1 MKKIEIELNDDIKKK
16 LIMTSIIL
24 GISILILILAFYIG
38 NEQFRSFFDRNIL
51 RREIAQN
58 NVSSIKIKEEESPNI
73 YAYDK
78 YIVILNKNKLTT
90 YTVSGKKEYEQ
101 EISINNA
108 IFSSKNRYLVVAE
121 KKGKKIYVILDGNI
135 LWQNEVEGEIK
146 DVQINQN
153 GYVSISIS
161 GTSYKTVVAT
171 YNPAGKEMFKTYLSN
186 TTAIDTSI
194 SQNNKYLGIAEV
206 NVSGSLIQSSVK
218 IISIEKAQND
228 PANSV
233 IYTYQATSNDLIKDI
248 EYQDKDKLICIY
260 NSGISI
266 LENEQ
271 NEQIVTFS
279 KDKIRSASIKLN
291 NYVIYT
297 VEKNSGIFS
306 TNTQVLL
313 RNVHNKKENIYTIK
327 GNVKN
332 IYTYG
337 NNIALNLGTEVHF
350 IGTNG
355 WLLKKYVSQQEIK
368 DIVLGENIAG
378 ILYKNRIEII
388 NL

>member
-38 NEQFRSFFDRNIL
+38 NEQFKSFFDRNIL